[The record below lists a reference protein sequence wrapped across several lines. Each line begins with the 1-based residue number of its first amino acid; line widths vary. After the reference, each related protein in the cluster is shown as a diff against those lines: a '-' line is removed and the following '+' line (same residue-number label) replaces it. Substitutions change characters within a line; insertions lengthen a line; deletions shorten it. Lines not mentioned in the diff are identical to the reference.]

1 MTVSPEILV
10 VSPLGAALAERLRRH
25 GLEAIPLPDLEAV
38 RRLLEGGEVDA
49 LVLHRD
55 TAGTD
60 PLPDAPDLRFLYA
73 PVEGAGGGTPG
84 WRIVAHAGDPF
95 EAASLYNLARA
106 VREGVAGARDLAGLR
121 ESEALHRRIVE
132 AVNEGIRVI
141 DRENR
146 VTYVNPHGAAMLGYS
161 PEELLGEIPS
171 DYIVAED
178 MPQLAEE
185 IPRHERGE
193 AYHFRQIRIRRKDG
207 SPLWIAYNAVPIIE
221 NGAFD
226 GSIAMFSDVSALKE
240 AEELLRERTAELEA
254 AYRRLAL
261 ISAVTRHDIGN
272 ELLSVEG
279 YLRHLAGEEATPRAA
294 RLLEGLV
301 QAVERVRTVV
311 GFMRDYQAIGALPP
325 VWLDLRATAERAIE
339 GTAPSAVIIE
349 NCLPRVEILAAP
361 LIEKVIANL
370 IENALRHGSGTGRV
384 RLSACVRGT
393 WFRILVE
400 DDGAGI
406 PADEKGRVFSQ
417 AYGRNTGYGL
427 FFVREAL
434 ESMGMTISETAEP
447 GEGARFE
454 ISLPCERCRST
465 SA

>member
-1 MTVSPEILV
+1 MHSLAVLV
-10 VSPLGAALAERLRRH
+10 VSPSGDALAEHLRRR
-25 GLEAIPLPDLEAV
+25 GLDATSAPDLETA
-38 RRLLEGGEVDA
+38 RHHIEGHTVDA

-55 TAGTD
+55 A
-60 PLPDAPDLRFLYA
+60 
-73 PVEGAGGGTPG
+73 AGGDPPPAGPTLVLYTPVASAEEALPG
-84 WRIVAHAGDPF
+84 WQIVAYAADPF
-95 EAASLYNLARA
+95 EAAPLFTLARA
-106 VREGVAGARDLAGLR
+106 VRELVAGVRNLAALR
-121 ESEALHRRIVE
+121 ESEAQHRRIVD

-141 DRENR
+141 DRDNR
-146 VTYVNPHGAAMLGYS
+146 VTYVNPHAAAMLGYT

-171 DYIVAED
+171 DYIVTED

-185 IPRHERGE
+185 IPRHEQGE
-193 AYHFRQIRIRRKDG
+193 AYHFHQIRVRKRDG

-221 NGAFD
+221 GGIFT
-226 GSIAMFSDVSALKE
+226 GSIAMFSDISALKE

-279 YLRHLAGEEATPRAA
+279 YLRHLGAEESTPRAA
-294 RLLEGLV
+294 RLLEGLA

-339 GTAPSAVIIE
+339 GAAPPEVVVE

-361 LIEKVIANL
+361 LIEKAIANL
-370 IENALRHGSGTGRV
+370 IENALRHGRGTGRV
-384 RLSACVRGT
+384 RLSARVQGA
-393 WFRILVE
+393 WFLILVE

-406 PADEKGRVFSQ
+406 PVDEKGRIFSQ

-434 ESMGMTISETAEP
+434 ESMGMTIGESGEP
-447 GEGARFE
+447 GVGARFE
-454 ISLPCERCRST
+454 IALPGERCRPPPP
-465 SA
+465 